1 MTPRRTRQTFSPRKT
16 ASNSI
21 LKPGM
26 QAFWFEVKIRTM
38 PPREWARRRAELWK
52 RLCIGKLG
60 IKKNL
65 IFYDGLKRKIR
76 PADFHRTYTVFALR
90 PSFCPI
96 NLWSLWI
103 SESLSMTCPSTSS
116 LFSTQVRTDIPL
128 SQVRNVV
135 VLWKTES
142 FPVPMFSQPC
152 CTL

>member
-21 LKPGM
+21 LKHGM
-26 QAFWFEVKIRTM
+26 QAFGFEVKMRTM

-76 PADFHRTYTVFALR
+76 PADIHRTDTVFALLLT
-90 PSFCPI
+90 FCPI
-96 NLWSLWI
+96 NL
-103 SESLSMTCPSTSS
+103 
-116 LFSTQVRTDIPL
+116 
-128 SQVRNVV
+128 
-135 VLWKTES
+135 
-142 FPVPMFSQPC
+142 
-152 CTL
+152 